1 MGDYLALLRF
11 LPFVL
16 IAVGVFA
23 VGRGV
28 WLILRARRFLRVAEP
43 VPGVV
48 CAHKHRVRRSS
59 DGDRIVAVPVL
70 RFRTR
75 TGQQVEAVQSI
86 ALRHQV
92 PDPQTEVEVLYD
104 PADPHRVAVSGSTNG
119 VTLESAATVAG
130 GVLFTVLATNGLD
143 PWIFR
148 LF

>member
-1 MGDYLALLRF
+1 MGDHFAILRIM
-11 LPFVL
+11 PIVL
-16 IAVGVFA
+16 TGGGVFV
-23 VGRGV
+23 VGRGI
-28 WLILRARRFLRVAEP
+28 WLIFRARRFLRVAQP

-48 CAHKHRVRRSS
+48 CAHRHRVRRSS

-92 PDPQTEVEVLYD
+92 PDPDSEVEVLYD
-104 PADPHRVAVSGSTNG
+104 PADPHRAAVSGSTNG
-119 VTLESAATVAG
+119 ITLESVATIAG
-130 GVLFTVLATNGLD
+130 GVLFTALATNGLD
-143 PWIFR
+143 PWLFR